1 MFAVGN
7 NIKTISNINFL
18 DRQAFVSWPLQR
30 TLKTLANNDSRLCRS
45 ANELLVF
52 VLSFCSKNKEE
63 KKKKRNKARPREWVQ
78 RQC

>member
-30 TLKTLANNDSRLCRS
+30 TLKTLANNDSRLCHP
-45 ANELLVF
+45 ANEVLLF
-52 VLSFCSKNKEE
+52 VLSL
-63 KKKKRNKARPREWVQ
+63 
-78 RQC
+78 